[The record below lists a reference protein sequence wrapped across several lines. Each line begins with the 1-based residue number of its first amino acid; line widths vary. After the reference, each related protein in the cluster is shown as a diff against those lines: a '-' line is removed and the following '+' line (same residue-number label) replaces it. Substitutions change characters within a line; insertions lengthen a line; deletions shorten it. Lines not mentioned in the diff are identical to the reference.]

1 MVKIQYAYTAPIAAL
16 YIDEDRFII
25 YDAQGERLR
34 TYSLSGKKMHKGDI
48 ITARKSATA
57 GYTFF
62 KLINAEET
70 PEGTLVGNPTILQI
84 WPEEEN
90 GAQPDDEWTQWMERA
105 LVQHYVTDVD
115 AIILRDAM
123 ILAPYSPTMDAF
135 VLPVPLIEADANT
148 NIVKYPSSTNIEP
161 HLIAQGERV
170 VALQNHPANDT
181 CFYAVT
187 QRDKTLTVYRVE
199 CLDDPD
205 GAKSLQVKKIAKM
218 MDPDTRTIVKAHYNV
233 LANTLVTLEK
243 SSAVEG
249 PHTESIARD
258 LCIYNFNNAQMRR
271 TLTALTKPHV
281 LLYDPLTHSAHIAQG
296 NRSAILTAMDGF
308 YGKDYVSADRRVL
321 ECLVF
326 PVPNE
331 QEAVTSVLVIEL
343 LDQTP
348 IDTIAHLADY
358 PLPEYA

>member
-1 MVKIQYAYTAPIAAL
+1 MVKIQYAYTAPFAAL

-34 TYSLSGKKMHKGDI
+34 TYSLSGKKMHKGNI

-70 PEGTLVGNPTILQI
+70 QEGTLVGNPTILQI

-170 VALQNHPANDT
+170 VALQNHPTNDT
-181 CFYAVT
+181 CFYVVT
-187 QRDKTLTVYRVE
+187 QRGKTLTVYHIEYRDE
-199 CLDDPD
+199 AD
-205 GAKSLQVKKIAKM
+205 GSKSLQVKKISKM
-218 MDPDTRTIVKAHYNV
+218 SDPDTRTIVKAHYNV

-249 PHTESIARD
+249 PHSESYVRD
-258 LCIYNFNNAQMRR
+258 LCVYEFTHAQMRR
-271 TLTALTKPHV
+271 TVTTLTHPHALS
-281 LLYDPLTHSAHIAQG
+281 YDRITHSAHIAQG
-296 NRSAILTAMDGF
+296 NRTELFTAMDGL
-308 YGKDYVSADRRVL
+308 YHKDYVTADRRVL

-331 QEAVTSVLVIEL
+331 QEAMTSVLVIEL
-343 LDQTP
+343 HDQMP
-348 IDTIAHLADY
+348 IEPVAYLGEY
-358 PLPEYA
+358 VLPAYA